1 MMRNKKGF
9 TMIEL
14 MVVII
19 IVGILA
25 AVAVPLMRG
34 KVDQAKWSEAA
45 SAAGAIRSA
54 NRTYFAEKGSGITG
68 DLTAANALSLG
79 FQAGDLTGSWFVVT
93 DYSIGTVGST
103 GLADITVTSSNF
115 SGYTGTL
122 SSTGWAITKD

>member
-1 MMRNKKGF
+1 MRSRKGF

-45 SAAGAIRSA
+45 AAAGAIRSA

-68 DLTAANALSLG
+68 DLTVAKASSLG
-79 FQAGDLTGSWFVVT
+79 FKSTDLAGSWFVLT
-93 DYSIGTVGST
+93 DYSIGTVDAV

-115 SGYTGTL
+115 AGYTGKLT
-122 SSTGWAITKD
+122 SSGWAVTAD

>member
-1 MMRNKKGF
+1 MRARKGF

-45 SAAGAIRSA
+45 AAAGAIRSA
-54 NRTYFAEKGSGITG
+54 NRTYFAEKGVGITG
-68 DLTAANALSLG
+68 DLTTAKASLLG
-79 FQAGDLTGSWFVVT
+79 FRSTDLGGSWFVLT
-93 DYSIGTVGST
+93 DYSIGTVDAV

-122 SSTGWAITKD
+122 SSDGWTITED

>member
-1 MMRNKKGF
+1 MNARKGF

-45 SAAGAIRSA
+45 AAAGAIRSA
-54 NRTYFAEKGSGITG
+54 NRTYFAEHGSGITG
-68 DLTAANALSLG
+68 ALTTAKASSLG
-79 FQAGDLTGSWFVVT
+79 FKSTDLAGSWFVLT
-93 DYSIGTVGST
+93 DYTIGTVDSV

-115 SGYTGTL
+115 SG
-122 SSTGWAITKD
+122 STGKLTSSGWTVTTK